1 MVCSSCGDFDAE
13 MMERSIL
20 SILREKWTEGRWTHS
35 LGVKLAGVDIVVQ
48 FKGSLGLDASY
59 THVGWVPHS
68 CSYSQLLVSFLSTSD
83 WTVTKKKYHFLRG
96 LKYIAK
102 NLTERIESITQKLA
116 NSDYDI
122 IALQE
127 IWVFTHYEHVRQSIF
142 KRLPYSKFFYR
153 FVFLISKVCLWE
165 SN

>member
-1 MVCSSCGDFDAE
+1 MFCGSRGDFDAE
-13 MMERSIL
+13 MMERRGIWVYC
-20 SILREKWTEGRWTHS
+20 REKLTERRWTHS

-48 FKGSLGLDASY
+48 VKDASY

-83 WTVTKKKYHFLRG
+83 WTITKGLTYLFLRG
-96 LKYIAK
+96 LKYVAK
-102 NLTERIESITQKLA
+102 NLTERIESITQQLA
-116 NSDYDI
+116 NSDHDI

-127 IWVFTHYEHVRQSIF
+127 IWVFAHYEHVRRSVS

-153 FVFLISKVCLWE
+153 YVFLISRSTPLRVK
-165 SN
+165 